1 MNVSNHVSKC
11 QVKVLISFYEIG
23 HYLTHD
29 TTASGPI
36 SPKERLEIC
45 LYGLSFC
52 DYYQTTAETTG
63 NRLTTVQCITHE
75 VCTKI
80 VSKLWSE
87 FVNVL
92 EIVDQILTAISQTE
106 DKWQFPSALG
116 GVHDGHNPMKR
127 PCNEN

>member
-1 MNVSNHVSKC
+1 MNLSNHVSKC

-52 DYYQTTAETTG
+52 DYYHTTAETTG

-75 VCTKI
+75 VRKVF
-80 VSKLWSE
+80 VSIFWSE
-87 FVNVL
+87 LVNFP
-92 EIVDQILTAISQTE
+92 EIVDLTLTAVLQVKDKSQ
-106 DKWQFPSALG
+106 FSSAFG
-116 GVHDGHNPMKR
+116 GWDGCHIPMK
-127 PCNEN
+127 CLSY